1 VRRRDFITLVSGAA
15 AGWPLAAHAQQSAPP
30 IVGYLSSFTSNA
42 RFNAGFNRGLEEM
55 GFVDGQNVTVV
66 EQYADGHYD
75 QLASLAADLV
85 RRPAAV
91 IFAAGS
97 NGPALAARTASTT
110 IPIVFVSGGDP
121 VQGGLVASLNRP
133 GGNITGVT
141 LVNTALLA
149 KRLDLLRQL
158 VPKAET
164 IGVLINPTYPDVA
177 LQMREVQDAA
187 ASMGRKITVANAH
200 TEGELEAAFAS
211 LVQNGAKA
219 LFTINDPYFNSLR
232 SPRLLYQSRKV
243 Q

>member
-1 VRRRDFITLVSGAA
+1 MKRWQFILLIGGAA
-15 AGWPLAAHAQQSAPP
+15 AWPLAARAQQPAPP
-30 IVGYLSSFTSNA
+30 IVGYLSSFTPNA
-42 RFNAGFNRGLEEM
+42 RFNDEFNRGLKEM

-66 EQYADGHYD
+66 EQYADGRYD
-75 QLASLAADLV
+75 QLPSLAADLV

-110 IPIVFVSGGDP
+110 IPIVFVSGGD
-121 VQGGLVASLNRP
+121 QGGLVASLNRP

-141 LVNTALLA
+141 LINTALLA

-164 IGVLINPTYPDVA
+164 IGVLVNPIYPDVA
-177 LQMREVQDAA
+177 LQMREVQEAA

-200 TEGELEAAFAS
+200 TEG
-211 LVQNGAKA
+211 GA
-219 LFTINDPYFNSLR
+219 
-232 SPRLLYQSRKV
+232 
-243 Q
+243 